1 MCSLMAFLDDIID
14 NFFQT
19 KITELNDY
27 NEHID
32 DPASLVKIVAEL
44 TDRMQD
50 TQDFSD
56 KEQLEQYYLTDLPK
70 NMVVFPDEVLAIHE
84 VLLDF
89 YQFLQ
94 ENGHLTAGVYKELL
108 FFLQKNKHH
117 FINRMHDK
125 QFWSQEKRTHMENLD
140 QEMMDAMSPE
150 VNDLFQS
157 LNNIFQEEAN
167 NEQKD
172 NVIDFPSSKEGKLT
186 NAAPY
191 AIQLRIDLLGFKPP
205 IWRRVLV
212 PFDYTLADLHEVIQT
227 CFEWEDE
234 HLHQFIVGRM
244 YYEPAGMDFDDFGDF
259 FTGDTS
265 SITVGEVFE
274 QFKSIDY
281 IYDFGDDWQHKI
293 KFEANIPY
301 AELPKDK
308 GALSSVESE
317 QLPICLT
324 GRQEAPVEDSA
335 GQEEFAPFDIDR
347 INKNLSDI

>member
-1 MCSLMAFLDDIID
+1 
-14 NFFQT
+14 
-19 KITELNDY
+19 
-27 NEHID
+27 
-32 DPASLVKIVAEL
+32 
-44 TDRMQD
+44 
-50 TQDFSD
+50 
-56 KEQLEQYYLTDLPK
+56 
-70 NMVVFPDEVLAIHE
+70 
-84 VLLDF
+84 
-89 YQFLQ
+89 
-94 ENGHLTAGVYKELL
+94 
-108 FFLQKNKHH
+108 
-117 FINRMHDK
+117 MHDK

-259 FTGDTS
+259 FS
-265 SITVGEVFE
+265 LAI
-274 QFKSIDY
+274 
-281 IYDFGDDWQHKI
+281 
-293 KFEANIPY
+293 
-301 AELPKDK
+301 L
-308 GALSSVESE
+308 L
-317 QLPICLT
+317 L
-324 GRQEAPVEDSA
+324 
-335 GQEEFAPFDIDR
+335 
-347 INKNLSDI
+347 

>member
-1 MCSLMAFLDDIID
+1 MAFLDDIID

-32 DPASLVKIVAEL
+32 DPASLVKIIAEL

-50 TQDFSD
+50 TQDLSD
-56 KEQLEQYYLTDLPK
+56 KGQLEQYYLTDLPE

-94 ENGHLTAGVYKELL
+94 ENGYLTVAEYKDLL
-108 FFLQKNKHH
+108 FFLQKNKHN
-117 FINRMHDK
+117 FISRMDDK
-125 QFWSQEKRTHMENLD
+125 QFWSQEKRKRMANLD
-140 QEMMDAMSPE
+140 QEMMDAMPPE

-167 NEQKD
+167 NGQKN
-172 NVIDFPSSKEGKLT
+172 NVIDFPSNQGGELT

-191 AIQLRIDLLGFKPP
+191 AVQLRIDLIEFKPP

-244 YYEPAGMDFDDFGDF
+244 YYEAAEMDLDDFGEF

-274 QFKSIDY
+274 QFKTIDY
-281 IYDFGDDWQHKI
+281 IYDFGDDWEHKI
-293 KFEANIPY
+293 KFEANIPF

-308 GALSSVESE
+308 GALSNVEPE

-324 GRQEAPVEDSA
+324 GRQGAPLENSA
-335 GQEEFAPFDIDR
+335 GQDEFAPFDIDK
-347 INKNLSDI
+347 INANLSDI